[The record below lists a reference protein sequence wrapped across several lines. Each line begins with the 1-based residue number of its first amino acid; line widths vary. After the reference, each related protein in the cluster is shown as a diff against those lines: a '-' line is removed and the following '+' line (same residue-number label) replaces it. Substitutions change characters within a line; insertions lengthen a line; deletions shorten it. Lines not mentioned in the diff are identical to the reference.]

1 MVARILGADVVLT
14 EQNKLVRLMNENIA
28 RNFGVGGSPAIGIRA
43 FPLNWSEEGARA
55 VIAECC
61 DNSRGFD
68 LVLSCDCVY
77 APLYGDSWRQ
87 LITCLRILL
96 LEPAEGDSRP
106 NRRSDS
112 FVCSANAPMSA
123 EEIRPINC
131 QRRAIIAV
139 ERRTSDGVD
148 DFLSS
153 AREQSLV
160 VKKVFEGF
168 NISGRGIIEIYKMT
182 AFETLENEMAL
193 RDITC

>member
-96 LEPAEGDSRP
+96 CIGPAAKRKTQLS
-106 NRRSDS
+106 
-112 FVCSANAPMSA
+112 
-123 EEIRPINC
+123 
-131 QRRAIIAV
+131 V
-139 ERRTSDGVD
+139 EKVEKVEKTD
-148 DFLSS
+148 L
-153 AREQSLV
+153 
-160 VKKVFEGF
+160 KKKKKKKKHGSVF
-168 NISGRGIIEIYKMT
+168 
-182 AFETLENEMAL
+182 
-193 RDITC
+193 